1 MMLQKPVHGL
11 AFRSLRSRLVV
22 GQRSALSFTPNPD
35 IHTTLENDSSTSM
48 STFDVSASRLGLD
61 PASNR
66 FHAPIVNHEN
76 YSFSDWPENHTFPVR
91 INVLNSTE
99 QNCTGQCRGS
109 ILYILMRQA
118 YTTASNVDCCFL
130 TRLFSLAHTLIISF
144 HPTLTCAR
152 TFTPNS
158 TNK

>member
-1 MMLQKPVHGL
+1 VNDCMRSYWILSAFVVNICWLFAAMMIQKPVVHGL

-35 IHTTLENDSSTSM
+35 TAGIHTAVENDSSASTSTRKK
-48 STFDVSASRLGLD
+48 STLSSFDVSASRLGLD

-91 INVLNSTE
+91 INVL
-99 QNCTGQCRGS
+99 
-109 ILYILMRQA
+109 
-118 YTTASNVDCCFL
+118 
-130 TRLFSLAHTLIISF
+130 
-144 HPTLTCAR
+144 
-152 TFTPNS
+152 
-158 TNK
+158 K